1 MILICCRK
9 CPLPTIDSCFGF
21 AFSLWPFV
29 NWTYGNCFT
38 LFSFWDFESFSRSYH
53 RNVLLPSYGGFDIYV
68 WSFIWSILSVAKV
81 AVHRSLKI
89 TTVTVTVLKN
99 GYLNFPWWWNDH
111 MPLGNVRVFQLL
123 GVYFMVHG
131 IKVVIRVSVS
141 LGTKGLG
148 VVM

>member
-9 CPLPTIDSCFGF
+9 CPLPTIESCFGF

-38 LFSFWDFESFSRSYH
+38 LFSFWDFESFPRSYH

-111 MPLGNVRVFQLL
+111 MPLGKVRVFQLL

-131 IKVVIRVSVS
+131 IKVVIKVSVS
-141 LGTKGLG
+141 FGTKGLG

>member
-1 MILICCRK
+1 M
-9 CPLPTIDSCFGF
+9 
-21 AFSLWPFV
+21 
-29 NWTYGNCFT
+29 
-38 LFSFWDFESFSRSYH
+38 
-53 RNVLLPSYGGFDIYV
+53 
-68 WSFIWSILSVAKV
+68 

-89 TTVTVTVLKN
+89 TTVTVTVL
-99 GYLNFPWWWNDH
+99 NDH

-123 GVYFMVHG
+123 GVYFILHG